1 MHEWTEK
8 DMERALQ
15 MVADGVSL
23 RKAAAENG
31 ISKITVLGRVNGA
44 ATPREAQKTRQK
56 LSDV

>member
-1 MHEWTEK
+1 MYEWTEK

-31 ISKITVLGRVNGA
+31 ISKTTLLSRINGA
-44 ATPREAQKTRQK
+44 AMP
-56 LSDV
+56 

>member
-15 MVADGVSL
+15 MVIDGVSL

-31 ISKITVLGRVNGA
+31 ISKITLLGCINGA
-44 ATPREAQKTRQK
+44 ITP
-56 LSDV
+56 